1 MLPAV
6 GTSVAAARSFVA
18 RHLTEMF
25 EIAPERITPEA
36 RLYQD
41 LDIDSIDAVDLMV
54 KLNELTGK
62 RVLPE
67 SFKSV
72 RTVADV
78 VDVIHGL
85 VN

>member
-1 MLPAV
+1 M
-6 GTSVAAARSFVA
+6 AAMDKQDIYAWVA

-41 LDIDSIDAVDLMV
+41 LEIGSIDAVDLMV

-62 RVLPE
+62 RVMPE
-67 SFKSV
+67 SF
-72 RTVADV
+72 
-78 VDVIHGL
+78 
-85 VN
+85 

>member
-1 MLPAV
+1 MPAMQKPEIYAWV
-6 GTSVAAARSFVA
+6 S

-62 RVLPE
+62 RVTPE

-78 VDVIHGL
+78 VDVIYGL

>member
-1 MLPAV
+1 MEKPEIYAWV
-6 GTSVAAARSFVA
+6 S

-25 EIAPERITPEA
+25 EIAPERISPEA

-41 LDIDSIDAVDLMV
+41 LDVDSIDAVDLMV

-62 RVLPE
+62 RVMPDA
-67 SFKSV
+67 FKSV

-78 VDVIHGL
+78 VDVIYGL

>member
-1 MLPAV
+1 MPAMEKPEIYAWV
-6 GTSVAAARSFVA
+6 S

-62 RVLPE
+62 RVMPE
-67 SFKSV
+67 SFRSV

-78 VDVIHGL
+78 VDVIYGL

>member
-1 MLPAV
+1 MPAMDKPEIYAWV
-6 GTSVAAARSFVA
+6 S

-25 EIAPERITPEA
+25 EIAPQRITPEA

-62 RVLPE
+62 RVMPE
-67 SFKSV
+67 AFKSV

-78 VDVIHGL
+78 VDVIYGL